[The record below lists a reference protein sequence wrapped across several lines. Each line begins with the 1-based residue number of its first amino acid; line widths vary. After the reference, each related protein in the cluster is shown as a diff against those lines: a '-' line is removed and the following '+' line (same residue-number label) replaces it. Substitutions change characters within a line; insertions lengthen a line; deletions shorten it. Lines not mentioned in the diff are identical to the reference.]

1 MTSVFDSCVCL
12 LHKQKAPQQST
23 MPPNVKETASVIDS
37 LATLN
42 VSDLVHSKFLP
53 LTQQAEASHVGHV
66 TSKNVKIRDDTS
78 SKDSRSTKEQLI
90 EDILKDEEHRQLFSI
105 EHAEANLVQDAR
117 RKLNSNNVSKP
128 TTQEE
133 ADDYWDTPAPTEREA
148 MGQDVND
155 FKEEA
160 INDNAAKVNGGL
172 YCLWH
177 LEQEERKRRDLIAS
191 IVEEERLRTM
201 FSVNTIQ
208 YSLVVDAAR
217 REHSSC
223 SGERVAV
230 VHPETDSYWLWEME
244 S

>member
-1 MTSVFDSCVCL
+1 
-12 LHKQKAPQQST
+12 
-23 MPPNVKETASVIDS
+23 MPPNIKETASVIDS

-53 LTQQAEASHVGHV
+53 LPQQAEASHLRHV
-66 TSKNVKIRDDTS
+66 ASKNVTIRHDTTS
-78 SKDSRSTKEQLI
+78 QDSRSTKEQLI
-90 EDILKDEEHRQLFSI
+90 EDILEDEEHRQLFSI
-105 EHAEANLVQDAR
+105 EHVEANLVQDAR

-133 ADDYWDTPAPTEREA
+133 ADDYWDTSALTEREA

-155 FKEEA
+155 FKEEP
-160 INDNAAKVNGGL
+160 INDNAAKVNGDL

-177 LEQEERKRRDLIAS
+177 LEQEERKRQDLIAS
-191 IVEEERLRTM
+191 IVEEERLRKM

-208 YSLVVDAAR
+208 DALVVDAAR
-217 REHSSC
+217 REHGSC
-223 SGERVAV
+223 SGERDAV